1 MGGTGFGVAAG
12 AVCGAIVALLLSW
25 AVVSWIV
32 VPNVIAHQVEL
43 CTAATEKAAADAI
56 AAEQLRQFRA
66 GELATE
72 QFIKESQVAADDA
85 QAQRDLLEMETKDY
99 AKRMDDRGAGV
110 CALDAAALELIGVRP
125 AEPDRTGSR

>member
-1 MGGTGFGVAAG
+1 MGGTAYGVAAG

-25 AVVSWIV
+25 ATVSWIV

-72 QFIKESQVAADDA
+72 QFIREGLAAADDA
-85 QAQRDLLEMETKDY
+85 QAKRDLLEMEIKDY